1 LNTEKKTGLYVLGGV
16 SGITGTLCY
25 IAAIAIPLDRI
36 SQYITAMAWP
46 VLSIIFVHSIY
57 RYISIERQTAANQ
70 LSFLFACLG
79 FSMVACM
86 LSVQLAV
93 EVGMEDYFAV
103 TPDKVENLKIIKHSL
118 RLIDQGIDVA
128 WDIFIGTS
136 LIFLFF
142 SIKGHPHFRLWWS
155 IPSFL
160 LGLTLIILNVIA
172 FPFPPD
178 SKGLFDIGPG
188 IGLYIIILST
198 RLIWLGSRMKSN
210 K

>member
-1 LNTEKKTGLYVLGGV
+1 MLGGA
-16 SGITGTLCY
+16 SGITGTFCY

-36 SQYITAMAWP
+36 SQYIIAMAWP
-46 VLSIIFVHSIY
+46 VLSVIFVYSIY
-57 RYISIERQTAANQ
+57 RYISIDRQTAANQ
-70 LSFLFACLG
+70 LSFLFASLG

-93 EVGMEDYFAV
+93 EIGMKDFIAV
-103 TPDKVENLKIIKHSL
+103 TPDKGEDLKIIRHSL
-118 RLIDQGIDVA
+118 RLVDQGIDVA

-136 LIFLFF
+136 LILLSF

-160 LGLTLIILNVIA
+160 LGLTLIILNVIS
-172 FPFPPD
+172 FPYPPD

-188 IGLYIIILST
+188 IGLYIIALSA
-198 RLIWLGSRMKSN
+198 RLMWLGNRVKTN